1 METEIDM
8 DKIEILA
15 PIAGIIAIIAGVCLD
30 ITAIHLPGIEMIIAS
45 ASAGVLILIGIF
57 AILKTL

>member
-1 METEIDM
+1 M

-15 PIAGIIAIIAGVCLD
+15 PIAGIIAIIVGVCLD
-30 ITAIHLPGIEMIIAS
+30 ITAMLLPGIEMIIAS
-45 ASAGVLILIGIF
+45 ASAGILILVGIF